1 MRHLILLRSW
11 KKVEV
16 RGEGEFLRARTRR
29 ARALLALSNSPS
41 SPSPSP
47 SNNCQAVL
55 PLLFRGATSFFPHQF
70 SPVISILLPWGKHRI
85 SFKSDCNPATR
96 IGYVRKLSRYSN
108 ICSQIGHCG
117 ETIGEGGTTLDLKA
131 LHLGAVIF
139 LFLFVFPF
147 FFFCLFSLYKD
158 CLSVLHI
165 FSAIVT
171 DETTYT
177 THSFFCRKIINR
189 RCRKMVYK
197 GKTL

>member
-1 MRHLILLRSW
+1 MREH
-11 KKVEV
+11 V
-16 RGEGEFLRARTRR
+16 G
-29 ARALLALSNSPS
+29 RALEF
-41 SPSPSP
+41 
-47 SNNCQAVL
+47 
-55 PLLFRGATSFFPHQF
+55 PLLPFPFPVEQLPSCVAYSVPRATSFFPHQF

-147 FFFCLFSLYKD
+147 FFFFLPFLRCTRIACQFY
-158 CLSVLHI
+158 I
-165 FSAIVT
+165 
-171 DETTYT
+171 
-177 THSFFCRKIINR
+177 SFPPLKRTRQLTIHTPFFRRKIINR
-189 RCRKMVYK
+189 RCRKVVYK

>member
-1 MRHLILLRSW
+1 MREH
-11 KKVEV
+11 V
-16 RGEGEFLRARTRR
+16 G
-29 ARALLALSNSPS
+29 RALEF
-41 SPSPSP
+41 
-47 SNNCQAVL
+47 
-55 PLLFRGATSFFPHQF
+55 PLLPFPFPVEQLPSCVAYSVPRATSFFPHQF

-131 LHLGAVIF
+131 LHLGAAIF

-147 FFFCLFSLYKD
+147 FFFFFAFSPLYKD

-165 FSAIVT
+165 FSAIET
-171 DETTYT
+171 DETTYN
-177 THSFFCRKIINR
+177 THSFFPSKN
-189 RCRKMVYK
+189 YK
-197 GKTL
+197 PQVQKSGL

>member
-1 MRHLILLRSW
+1 MREH
-11 KKVEV
+11 V
-16 RGEGEFLRARTRR
+16 G
-29 ARALLALSNSPS
+29 RALEF
-41 SPSPSP
+41 
-47 SNNCQAVL
+47 
-55 PLLFRGATSFFPHQF
+55 PLLPFPFPVEQLPSCVAYSVPRATSFFPHQF

-147 FFFCLFSLYKD
+147 FFFCLFSAVQGL
-158 CLSVLHI
+158 LVS
-165 FSAIVT
+165 F
-171 DETTYT
+171 TYLFR
-177 THSFFCRKIINR
+177 H
-189 RCRKMVYK
+189 
-197 GKTL
+197 

>member
-1 MRHLILLRSW
+1 MREH
-11 KKVEV
+11 V
-16 RGEGEFLRARTRR
+16 G
-29 ARALLALSNSPS
+29 RALEF
-41 SPSPSP
+41 
-47 SNNCQAVL
+47 
-55 PLLFRGATSFFPHQF
+55 PLLPFPFRVEQLPSCVASSVPRATSFFPHQF

-147 FFFCLFSLYKD
+147 FFFFCLFSAVQGL
-158 CLSVLHI
+158 LVS
-165 FSAIVT
+165 F
-171 DETTYT
+171 TYL
-177 THSFFCRKIINR
+177 FRLCNR
-189 RCRKMVYK
+189 RDNLQY
-197 GKTL
+197 TLLFSVEKL

>member
-11 KKVEV
+11 KKVEI

-29 ARALLALSNSPS
+29 ARALLARSNSPS

-96 IGYVRKLSRYSN
+96 IGYIRKLSRYSN

-117 ETIGEGGTTLDLKA
+117 ETIGEGGTTLDLIA

-147 FFFCLFSLYKD
+147 FFFLPFLAVQGLLVSFTYLFRHCNRQLTI
-158 CLSVLHI
+158 H
-165 FSAIVT
+165 T
-171 DETTYT
+171 P
-177 THSFFCRKIINR
+177 FFCRKIINR